1 MALPTWANRLVTATP
16 VSVLFFPQRLGLRLD
31 GKRYSPAVTERMVAV
46 GGSTT
51 SFAVGSKMLELLM
64 DLKVSA
70 KTVNTTTVTIGN
82 ELTQQRDASADAYQ
96 ARPLTQPATVAQPP
110 IAIACVEVDGG
121 RMQTRTPGQGVGVHD
136 PHWRE
141 NKNAGFFRMQGEC
154 FASDPCPA
162 LPSCFT
168 DRKRLKGLLVGWET
182 PVDET
187 VEEPLANPVKP
198 DLSWRP
204 KSQFRTCIS
213 SLSGSDRF
221 GELMAAEAN
230 QRGFYSADRR
240 AFLGDGL
247 AYNWTIQQQHF
258 PQFEPILD
266 FIHPLERL
274 HETSRSLYD
283 DGDEAWAVCLKW
295 MELCWN
301 GDTQEVIG
309 ELSAEQAAM
318 GLPDAA
324 TPETDARSVVAETL
338 TYLRN
343 NVSRMDYPAYRQA
356 GLPISSCLIESQVK
370 EMNKRVKGTEK
381 FWNDGAEGEAILQV
395 KAALISDDA
404 RLTSHMHRRP
414 GSLFARPTRKNRE
427 PALT

>member
-1 MALPTWANRLVTATP
+1 M
-16 VSVLFFPQRLGLRLD
+16 SVLFFPQRIGLRLD
-31 GKRYSPAVTERMVAV
+31 GKRYSPAVTERIVAV

-70 KTVNTTTVTIGN
+70 KTVNTTTVTIGS
-82 ELTQQRDASADAYQ
+82 ELGQQRDALADAYQ
-96 ARPLTQPATVAQPP
+96 ARPLTQSATVAEPP

-141 NKNAGFFRMQGEC
+141 NKNAGFFRMQGDC

-168 DRKRLKGLLVGWET
+168 DRKRLKGLLAGLET
-182 PVDET
+182 CVDET
-187 VEEPLANPVKP
+187 VVDQDKP

-204 KSQFRTCIS
+204 ESQFRTCIS

-221 GELMAAEAN
+221 GELMAAEAD

-247 AYNWTIQQQHF
+247 AYNWTIHEQHF
-258 PQFEPILD
+258 SKFEPILD
-266 FIHPLERL
+266 FIHPIERL

-283 DGDEAWAVCLKW
+283 DGDEAWITCLKW

-309 ELSAEQAAM
+309 QLSAEQKAI
-318 GLPDAA
+318 GLPDEA
-324 TPETDARSVVAETL
+324 TPETDVRAVVAQTL

-343 NVSRMDYPAYRQA
+343 NVSRMDYPAYRKA
-356 GLPISSCLIESQVK
+356 GLPITSCLIESQVK

-381 FWNDGAEGEAILQV
+381 FWNDGEEGEAILQV
-395 KAALISDDA
+395 KAAMISDDD
-404 RLTSHMHRRP
+404 RLTSHMQNRP
-414 GSLFARPTRKNRE
+414 GSAFARPTRKNRQ
-427 PALT
+427 PAPT